1 MIAVKAGTLRVPG
14 ASLHYEVRGSGPILL
29 LIHPAGGDARAFEAI
44 ANDLAGRYTAVAAG
58 NVHRGVPGGH
68 VGYRSHPR
76 AFADRLREVLGAPP
90 GRRMP

>member
-58 NVHRGVPGGH
+58 NVHRGVSW
-68 VGYRSHPR
+68 RPR
-76 AFADRLREVLGAPP
+76 GLPEPSEGVRG
-90 GRRMP
+90 